1 MGTEDTA
8 VSFFFVVKVDTFV
21 DSGLLECS
29 DIGSGNYEAADGH
42 TLPPPVTNYGAT
54 GR

>member
-1 MGTEDTA
+1 MEDTA
-8 VSFFFVVKVDTFV
+8 VSFSSWLVGV
-21 DSGLLECS
+21 SGLVDLGLFEQS